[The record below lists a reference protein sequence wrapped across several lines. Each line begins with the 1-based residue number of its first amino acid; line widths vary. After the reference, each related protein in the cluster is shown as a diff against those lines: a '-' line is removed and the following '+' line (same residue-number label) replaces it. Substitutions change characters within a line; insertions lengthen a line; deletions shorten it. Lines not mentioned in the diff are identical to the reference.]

1 LRLCATIFTDDYS
14 SKEWYSQD
22 ITVQKKEILENFK
35 NTEHF
40 YLHPEQLEIPSL
52 QSICYHHNR
61 RYDGPRASKR
71 VVDKKRILIILK
83 LMISFDKV
91 SKIYQKDWIALQD
104 ISFEIEKGE
113 FVFVCGSTGA
123 GKTTLLKLIYK
134 DEDPTRGSIKVL
146 NQNLKDIRKKEIPKF
161 RRKIG
166 VVFQDFKLLQDRT
179 LEENV
184 AFSLEVTDTA
194 SREIR
199 KKLMETLTYLRL
211 SHKKYAFPYQLSGGE
226 QQKVAIARALVRD
239 PYILLAD
246 EPTGNLDAKSSE
258 EITNI
263 LLDINYK
270 GTTVLMATHSISL
283 VKKMKKRMLRIEDCR
298 LTQDK

>member
-1 LRLCATIFTDDYS
+1 M
-14 SKEWYSQD
+14 
-22 ITVQKKEILENFK
+22 
-35 NTEHF
+35 
-40 YLHPEQLEIPSL
+40 
-52 QSICYHHNR
+52 
-61 RYDGPRASKR
+61 
-71 VVDKKRILIILK
+71 

-91 SKIYQKDWIALQD
+91 SKVYQKDWVALQD
-104 ISFEIEKGE
+104 ITFNIDKGE
-113 FVFVCGSTGA
+113 FAFICGATGA
-123 GKTTLLKLIYK
+123 GKTTLLKMIYK
-134 DEDPTRGSIKVL
+134 DEEPTHGTIRVL
-146 NQNLKDIRKKEIPKF
+146 NQNLKDVKKKEIPIF

-184 AFSLEVTDTA
+184 AFSLEVTDTPA
-194 SREIR
+194 REVR

-211 SHKKYAFPYQLSGGE
+211 SHKKYAYPYQLSGGE

-263 LLDINYK
+263 LEDINYK
-270 GTTVLMATHSISL
+270 GTTVIMATHSISL

-298 LTQDK
+298 LVKDK

>member
-1 LRLCATIFTDDYS
+1 MYS
-14 SKEWYSQD
+14 
-22 ITVQKKEILENFK
+22 
-35 NTEHF
+35 
-40 YLHPEQLEIPSL
+40 LHRPQI
-52 QSICYHHNR
+52 
-61 RYDGPRASKR
+61 
-71 VVDKKRILIILK
+71 VDKKRILVILE

-91 SKIYQKDWIALQD
+91 AKVYQKDWVALQD
-104 ISFEIEKGE
+104 ITFQIDKGE
-113 FVFVCGSTGA
+113 FVFICGPTGA
-123 GKTTLLKLIYK
+123 GKTTLLKMIYK
-134 DEDPTRGSIKVL
+134 DVEPSRGTIKVL
-146 NQNLKDIRKKEIPKF
+146 NQNLKDIKKKSIPEF

-184 AFSLEVTDTA
+184 AFSLEVTDTPP
-194 SREIR
+194 REVR

-211 SHKKYAFPYQLSGGE
+211 SHKKYAYPYQLSGGE

-263 LLDINYK
+263 LLDVNYK
-270 GTTVLMATHSISL
+270 GTTVIMATHSISL
-283 VKKMKKRMLRIEDCR
+283 VKKMKKRMLRIENCR
-298 LTQDK
+298 LVQDK

>member
-1 LRLCATIFTDDYS
+1 VF
-14 SKEWYSQD
+14 
-22 ITVQKKEILENFK
+22 
-35 NTEHF
+35 
-40 YLHPEQLEIPSL
+40 
-52 QSICYHHNR
+52 R
-61 RYDGPRASKR
+61 RYETRENNGI
-71 VVDKKRILIILK
+71 VDKKRILIILI

-91 SKIYQKDWIALQD
+91 SKVYQKDWVALQD
-104 ISFEIEKGE
+104 ITFNIDKGE
-113 FVFVCGSTGA
+113 FAFISGATGA
-123 GKTTLLKLIYK
+123 GKTTLLKMIYK
-134 DEDPTRGSIKVL
+134 DEEPTHGTIRVL
-146 NQNLKDIRKKEIPKF
+146 NQNLKDVKKKEIPIF

-184 AFSLEVTDTA
+184 AFSLEVTDTPA
-194 SREIR
+194 REVR

-211 SHKKYAFPYQLSGGE
+211 SHKKYAYPYQLSGGE

-263 LLDINYK
+263 LEDINYK
-270 GTTVLMATHSISL
+270 GTTVIMATHSISL

-298 LTQDK
+298 LVKDK